1 MEKKFWLQIVGLM
14 ILIFGAFALT
24 FNPAVLSQFGLPNLS
39 FRMGP
44 TAPQKRVAIVDSAPS
59 ADASLPKA
67 LFNVEVAGTDETRKL
82 GLGGRESLA
91 SDSGML
97 FIFEKSAK
105 RSFWMKGMKIPID
118 IIWIRGDEI
127 VDILQNVPPPLS
139 GQKDSELTLYAP
151 LTEVDKVLEINSGYA
166 AKYGIKVGDKIR

>member
-1 MEKKFWLQIVGLM
+1 MEKKFWLQILGLM

-24 FNPAVLSQFGLPNLS
+24 FNPAVLSQFGLPNIS
-39 FRMGP
+39 FKVAPGV
-44 TAPQKRVAIVDSAPS
+44 PQKRVAIVDPGSTGEAT
-59 ADASLPKA
+59 LPKA
-67 LFNVEVAGTDETRKL
+67 IFNVEVAGTQETRKV

-97 FIFEKSAK
+97 FIFDSSAK

-118 IIWIRGDEI
+118 IIWIKGNEI
-127 VDILQNVPPPLS
+127 VDILQNVPPPLR

-151 LTEVDKVLEINSGYA
+151 LTEVDKVLEINGGYA

>member
-1 MEKKFWLQIVGLM
+1 MEKKFWLQIAGLM

-24 FNPAVLSQFGLPNLS
+24 FNPAILAQLGLPNIS
-39 FRMGP
+39 FKTGP
-44 TAPQKRVAIVDSAPS
+44 TVSQKRVAIVDFTPAGQE
-59 ADASLPKA
+59 SLPKA
-67 LFNVEVAGTDETRKL
+67 LYNVEVAGTDETRKV
-82 GLGGRESLA
+82 GLGGREFLA

-105 RSFWMKGMKIPID
+105 RNFWMKGMKIPID

-127 VDILQNVPPPLS
+127 VDILHNVPPPLS
-139 GQKDSELTLYAP
+139 GQKDSELILYAP
-151 LTEVDKVLEINSGYA
+151 VAEADKVLEVNSGDA